1 MAQLRCRDLRPG
13 DIMVQLNTGTATH
26 NLISFGQAM
35 TGMHASDAIHAGVMF
50 DSTYIVESN
59 KHGVVA
65 SDLRVGN
72 LPYKYFV
79 FRCANPSVAAGAG
92 TCAKMMFDIHATHS
106 SASYSYL
113 GALCSIFAGTGKP
126 VTPTQMDEL
135 LDRILAGKDHPF
147 FCSQFVVYVYQFVAE
162 QCGLPGASLFN
173 MADAKV
179 APSRLYT
186 HLKGHAMF
194 REAGYLLPKER

>member
-1 MAQLRCRDLRPG
+1 
-13 DIMVQLNTGTATH
+13 
-26 NLISFGQAM
+26 
-35 TGMHASDAIHAGVMF
+35 
-50 DSTYIVESN
+50 
-59 KHGVVA
+59 
-65 SDLRVGN
+65 
-72 LPYKYFV
+72 
-79 FRCANPSVAAGAG
+79 
-92 TCAKMMFDIHATHS
+92 
-106 SASYSYL
+106 
-113 GALCSIFAGTGKP
+113 
-126 VTPTQMDEL
+126 MDEL